1 MKGGEICAFGITTAK
16 QLIIPSFV
24 FLYLLLKFKQN
35 QNKEGK

>member
-24 FLYLLLKFKQN
+24 FIVKV
-35 QNKEGK
+35 